1 MKADFDFLVVG
12 AGIAGTSVAAE
23 LAGSA
28 RVAILEREERP
39 GYHATGRSAAF
50 FAASYGSDVVR
61 GISAA
66 SEHFFR
72 NPPDGFSEVPLLRPR
87 DSLFIARADQWSALQ
102 QMRGEIPSLQAL
114 SSDQA
119 CRQVP
124 ILNRGYVEGAL
135 RDGNCGDLDV
145 DAILQGYLRQF
156 RDRGGQLKCNTQLES
171 LHFDGQLW
179 MLRCGDGF
187 ISAPVVVNAA
197 GAWAGKVGELAGISG
212 LGLQPMQRTAVLIDP
227 NKSANQG
234 EKLDVADWPLVV
246 DIDEHFYF
254 KPDAGL
260 LLISPA
266 DESPRGPCDAQPE
279 ELDIAIAIDRFQKAT
294 QINVQRVEHS
304 WAGLRTFSPDRN
316 FIVGFDPR
324 ITGFFWLAGQGG
336 YGVQSAP
343 GLSQLTNSLLTG
355 ATLSADFSPVLSFRE
370 EVAPDRFL

>member
-1 MKADFDFLVVG
+1 
-12 AGIAGTSVAAE
+12 
-23 LAGSA
+23 
-28 RVAILEREERP
+28 
-39 GYHATGRSAAF
+39 
-50 FAASYGSDVVR
+50 
-61 GISAA
+61 
-66 SEHFFR
+66 
-72 NPPDGFSEVPLLRPR
+72 
-87 DSLFIARADQWSALQ
+87 
-102 QMRGEIPSLQAL
+102 
-114 SSDQA
+114 
-119 CRQVP
+119 
-124 ILNRGYVEGAL
+124 
-135 RDGNCGDLDV
+135 
-145 DAILQGYLRQF
+145 
-156 RDRGGQLKCNTQLES
+156 
-171 LHFDGQLW
+171 